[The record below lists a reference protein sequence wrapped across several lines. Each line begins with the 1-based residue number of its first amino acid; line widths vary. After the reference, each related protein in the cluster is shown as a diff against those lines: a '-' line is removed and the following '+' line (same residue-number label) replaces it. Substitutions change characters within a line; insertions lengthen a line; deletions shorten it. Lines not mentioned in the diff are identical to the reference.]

1 MSIADRRNSLR
12 KSSLGIDNIRKSITS
27 LNEGLVAIGSK
38 SKDLLKQTRETNLF
52 KRKLIRQD
60 GEFFK
65 RRRENALRKQREDEL
80 EASTITGVTKRQGS
94 LVQKSTRGF
103 LGRILDFLG
112 ILLLG
117 WALTNLPKI
126 IAAFQKLFG
135 LIKRV
140 VGVLGGFIEGMKN
153 FLVGIGTGITGFLDI
168 FKRFN
173 FSEDDKKI
181 RETLEESTNN
191 LTKLNADFVESAQQF
206 ANDPDINSATQVGKD
221 IGAIEGGGGGDTV
234 IPSDF
239 NRVKEGEIKKSI
251 EKGLNENT
259 DIEGETGVPAD
270 VDGQN
275 IMPSAASEIS
285 DEEAR
290 RIIEEEDAADNVEG
304 VGNETGEEE
313 LVLTD
318 DDVGGADNVEGV
330 NENDPMSVT
339 PSRPSGSGSTSTAI
353 PTGSSVDME
362 PEPEEGYANIDG
374 MFDPVGSTNKSL
386 SVTPIKK
393 STYNVNRNRRRK
405 QIVIPV
411 NTENGSTTAPS
422 LGGGGTKTKTVF
434 IGQTSEKTLLDL
446 QSLNNKHN

>member
-1 MSIADRRNSLR
+1 
-12 KSSLGIDNIRKSITS
+12 
-27 LNEGLVAIGSK
+27 
-38 SKDLLKQTRETNLF
+38 
-52 KRKLIRQD
+52 
-60 GEFFK
+60 
-65 RRRENALRKQREDEL
+65 
-80 EASTITGVTKRQGS
+80 
-94 LVQKSTRGF
+94 
-103 LGRILDFLG
+103 
-112 ILLLG
+112 
-117 WALTNLPKI
+117 
-126 IAAFQKLFG
+126 
-135 LIKRV
+135 
-140 VGVLGGFIEGMKN
+140 MKN

-206 ANDPDINSATQVGKD
+206 ANDPDINSANQVAQD
-221 IGAIEGGGGGDTV
+221 IGAIEGGGGGSTV
-234 IPSDF
+234 IPSNF
-239 NRVKEGEIKKSI
+239 NRVQEGEIKKSI
-251 EKGLNENT
+251 EKGLDENA
-259 DIEGETGVPAD
+259 DVGGETGVPAD

-304 VGNETGEEE
+304 VGTETDEEE

-339 PSRPSGSGSTSTAI
+339 PSTPSSPGSTSTAI

-362 PEPEEGYANIDG
+362 PEPEEGYTNIDG
-374 MFDPVGSTNKSL
+374 MFNPVGSSNNSS

-411 NTENGSTTAPS
+411 NNENGSTVAPS
-422 LGGGGTKTKTVF
+422 LGGGGTKTKTIFV
-434 IGQTSEKTLLDL
+434 GQTSEKTLLDL